1 MAPAPRIV
9 CSARSSRSSVVTPGR
24 AASRSRSRVRQT
36 TSPASRISRISDRLL
51 ISTCSRRIA
60 LVLAGRLLCSGL
72 VPERSGP
79 GGVLVLV
86 AMQRIE
92 GPIGHVVDRSGRID
106 TYQDASRGVEG
117 HERRRLLR
125 VDVESVPHRAGL
137 VVVALEQLAA
147 IAIAHA

>member
-9 CSARSSRSSVVTPGR
+9 CSARSSRSSVLTPGR

-60 LVLAGRLLCSGL
+60 LVLAGPVAYSG
-72 VPERSGP
+72 
-79 GGVLVLV
+79 LVLV
-86 AMQRIE
+86 ATQRLE
-92 GPIGHVVDRSGRID
+92 GPVGHVVDRTGRVD

-117 HERRRLLR
+117 HERRRLLP
-125 VDVESVPHRAGL
+125 VDVQSVAHGAGL
-137 VVVALEQLAA
+137 VVVALEQLAT
-147 IAIAHA
+147 IAVA

>member
-24 AASRSRSRVRQT
+24 AASRSRSRVRQP

-60 LVLAGRLLCSGL
+60 LVLAGPVLCSDL
-72 VPERSGP
+72 VPVASWSGD
-79 GGVLVLV
+79 VLILV
-86 AMQRIE
+86 AMQRLE
-92 GPIGHVVDRSGRID
+92 GPIGHVVDGTGRVD

-117 HERRRLLR
+117 DDRRRLLR
-125 VDVESVPHRAGL
+125 VDV
-137 VVVALEQLAA
+137 
-147 IAIAHA
+147 